1 MSIAAE
7 GFFFYVFGC
16 QGGNAAGYM
25 DDIANM
31 PNDELLQFAVENGML
46 NVAQV

>member
-1 MSIAAE
+1 MSL
-7 GFFFYVFGC
+7 GDR
-16 QGGNAAGYM
+16 AGMLREHM
-25 DDIANM
+25 DDIANV

>member
-1 MSIAAE
+1 MSLDVRA
-7 GFFFYVFGC
+7 GMLR
-16 QGGNAAGYM
+16 GYM